1 MNLDNE
7 KSSKGKFFGYLI
19 CTDCDGTLTYD
30 IGKVSEKN
38 VRAIKY
44 FQSEGGLFTLATG
57 RFPNHLEMFKG
68 QFEINAPMASL
79 NGTLLYDTKN
89 NKPIKTWTVSSKKC
103 LNMINGNF
111 GLMVL
116 QVKANSPVWVI
127 SLLNIKKVMAV

>member
-7 KSSKGKFFGYLI
+7 KSGKGKFFGYLI

-57 RFPNHLEMFKG
+57 RFL
-68 QFEINAPMASL
+68 I
-79 NGTLLYDTKN
+79 
-89 NKPIKTWTVSSKKC
+89 IWKC
-103 LNMINGNF
+103 LKDNLKSMP
-111 GLMVL
+111 L
-116 QVKANSPVWVI
+116 W
-127 SLLNIKKVMAV
+127 LL

>member
-7 KSSKGKFFGYLI
+7 KSGKGKFFGYLI

-89 NKPIKTWTVSSKKC
+89 NEPIKTWTVSSKKC
-103 LNMINGNF
+103 LNMIKYI
-111 GLMVL
+111 LE
-116 QVKANSPVWVI
+116 K
-127 SLLNIKKVMAV
+127 

>member
-68 QFEINAPMASL
+68 FF
-79 NGTLLYDTKN
+79 K
-89 NKPIKTWTVSSKKC
+89 W
-103 LNMINGNF
+103 
-111 GLMVL
+111 
-116 QVKANSPVWVI
+116 
-127 SLLNIKKVMAV
+127 NIII

>member
-19 CTDCDGTLTYD
+19 CTACDGTLTYD

-68 QFEINAPMASL
+68 QFEIRC
-79 NGTLLYDTKN
+79 
-89 NKPIKTWTVSSKKC
+89 V
-103 LNMINGNF
+103 
-111 GLMVL
+111 
-116 QVKANSPVWVI
+116 
-127 SLLNIKKVMAV
+127 